1 MKKPILL
8 LIALIGISNLYA
20 QNIFIRTAKNF
31 TNYDFKVDNAAAT
44 SSLDYRLGSGSFYEI
59 GYSPSSQDNKLTYQ
73 VSLTYNEFNAA
84 ASKDISSYSWQT
96 RYAGLQNLAD
106 YSILGFD
113 NGISLSLNAGVNLGQ
128 IISGEQFINT
138 RYYDISDSKEF
149 KGVLL
154 QGIVGLN
161 ANFDVT
167 RKVTYSVGCN
177 YSKAYNNISDL
188 ESSQLTMNTLQ
199 INFGLH
205 YDIN

>member
-8 LIALIGISNLYA
+8 LIALFGISNLYA
-20 QNIFIRTAKNF
+20 QNMFIRTAKNF
-31 TNYDFKVDNAAAT
+31 TNYDYKGDNAAAT
-44 SSLDYRLGSGSFYEI
+44 SSLDYRAGSGSFFEV

-73 VSLTYNEFNAA
+73 VSLTYNEFNAV
-84 ASKDISSYSWQT
+84 ASKDISSYSWRT
-96 RYAGLQNLAD
+96 RYAGLQNLAN

-138 RYYDISDSKEF
+138 QYYDISDFKEF
-149 KGVLL
+149 KGVML

-177 YSKAYNNISDL
+177 YSKAYNNILDS

-199 INFGLH
+199 INCGLH
-205 YDIN
+205 YNIN

>member
-8 LIALIGISNLYA
+8 LIALFGISNLYA

-31 TNYDFKVDNAAAT
+31 TNYDYRVDNAVTA
-44 SSLDYRLGSGSFYEI
+44 SSLDYRAGSGSFYEI
-59 GYSPSSQDNKLTYQ
+59 GYSPISQDNKLTYQ
-73 VSLTYNEFNAA
+73 ISLTYNEFNAA
-84 ASKDISSYSWQT
+84 ASKDISSYSWRT
-96 RYAGLQNLAD
+96 RYAGLQNIAD

-113 NGISLSLNAGVNLGQ
+113 NRISLSIIAGVNLGQ

-138 RYYDISDSKEF
+138 QYYDISDSKEF

-161 ANFDVT
+161 ANFDVS
-167 RKVTYSVGCN
+167 RQVTYSVGCN
-177 YSKAYNNISDL
+177 YSKAYNNVLDS
-188 ESSQLTMNTLQ
+188 ESSQLTMNTFQ

-205 YDIN
+205 YHIN